1 MTLQVLGTID
11 GKRIELERETGL
23 PPGAQ
28 VLVVIHPRPLSLT
41 EKRHLVDVLCGS
53 WAGDSSLE
61 PIFAEIEQQRAISDS
76 REVDFSVSS

>member
-23 PPGAQ
+23 PTGAQ
-28 VLVVIHPRPLSLT
+28 VLVVIHPQPLSLA
-41 EKRHLVDVLCGS
+41 EKRHLVDVLCGA
-53 WAGDSSLE
+53 WAEDVSLG
-61 PIFAEIEQQRAISDS
+61 PIFAQIEQQRATSES